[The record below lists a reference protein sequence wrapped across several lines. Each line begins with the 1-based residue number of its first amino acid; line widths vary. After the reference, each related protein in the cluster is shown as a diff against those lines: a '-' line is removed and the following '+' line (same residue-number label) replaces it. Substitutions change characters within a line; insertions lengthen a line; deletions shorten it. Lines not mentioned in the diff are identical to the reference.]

1 MEGTIAGAN
10 WDGLKYI
17 MYAIYIYIYIYNYL
31 YIDIIYIDIIYICI
45 YVYIYIHQF
54 CGINNNLPI
63 ILMFT
68 TVQKAF
74 DP

>member
-17 MYAIYIYIYIYNYL
+17 IYAIIYIYIYNYL
-31 YIDIIYIDIIYICI
+31 YIDIIYIYIDIIYICI
-45 YVYIYIHQF
+45 YVYIYQF

>member
-17 MYAIYIYIYIYNYL
+17 MYAIYIYIYNYL

-45 YVYIYIHQF
+45 YVYIYTPILRNKQQF
-54 CGINNNLPI
+54 ANY
-63 ILMFT
+63 
-68 TVQKAF
+68 F
-74 DP
+74 DVYHSAKGF